1 MLQRLFPVRLDN
13 EGYRGRLAALW
24 LLAIFL
30 LLRAI
35 MGVNGAINTRAIATG
50 DGIRLDGLGEGAAET
65 ILRLFQS
72 LSLAQLPLVAIGVAA
87 LWRWRAMVPF
97 LYLVLL
103 ADLGVRRLVASA
115 NAVARTDAAS
125 VGVWINLGLLAL
137 LVVGLVLS
145 LWSRPERSTPSD
157 CPTSDR
163 SDGRQRS
170 LRDDSFKKDLE
181 RVLAEDANFPAS
193 TKP

>member
-13 EGYRGRLAALW
+13 GGYRGRVAALW
-24 LLAIFL
+24 LFAVFL

-50 DGIRLDGLGEGAAET
+50 DGIGLDGLGEGAAET
-65 ILRLFQS
+65 ILSLFRS

-115 NAVARTDAAS
+115 NAVTRTDAAW
-125 VGVWINLGLLAL
+125 VGVWINFGLLAL

-145 LWSRPERSTPSD
+145 LWSRPGRSTPKDQSD
-157 CPTSDR
+157 VRP
-163 SDGRQRS
+163 
-170 LRDDSFKKDLE
+170 K
-181 RVLAEDANFPAS
+181 
-193 TKP
+193 

>member
-1 MLQRLFPVRLDN
+1 MLHRLFPVRLDN

-24 LLAIFL
+24 LFALFL

-72 LSLAQLPLVAIGVAA
+72 LSLAQLPLVAVGVAA

-115 NAVARTDAAS
+115 NAGAGTDAAS
-125 VGVWINLGLLAL
+125 VGVWISFGLLAL

-157 CPTSDR
+157 QSDV
-163 SDGRQRS
+163 GP
-170 LRDDSFKKDLE
+170 K
-181 RVLAEDANFPAS
+181 
-193 TKP
+193 